1 MTKEQVGKIK
11 ALPIKELEELYQQSG
26 DLKYS
31 EATKYQL
38 ETSELRYRRLF
49 EAAQDGILIL
59 DAETAEVTDVNPFL
73 IDMLGYS
80 REEFIGKKLWDI
92 GAFKN
97 IKVAKSA
104 FAKLQNEHY
113 IRYDD
118 MPLET
123 KNGRLISVEFVSNV
137 YDVDHTSVIQCNI
150 RDITERKIAEQA
162 RKTIENNLRTII
174 ETSELHYRRLF
185 ETTQDGRLILD
196 AKTAKV
202 TDVNPFLIEM
212 LGYSREEFLGKKL
225 WELGFFKDSGLA
237 KAAFKE
243 LQKKK
248 FIRYEDLPLET
259 IDGRQILVEFVSNV
273 YDVDKE
279 TVIQCNIRDIAAR
292 KQAGEALLQNQRQ
305 QIQIRDQF
313 LSRMSHELRSPLTP
327 IHQFVTILLDG
338 LAGDLN
344 AEQREYLTITLNN
357 VNLLRNMVRDLLEV
371 TRAVAG
377 KLDVDL
383 RCVYLTE
390 LIPQILKTYQFI
402 TPKGTVIATHI
413 PDDLPPIYADQNRIR
428 QIIDNLV
435 ENAIKF
441 TPEKGE
447 INIKAEVLRE
457 STEFV
462 RISVTDTGC
471 GISPEEHGK
480 IFNYLYQV
488 ENSTEQNH
496 RGLGIGLYICG
507 ELVASHG
514 GRIWVE
520 SKLGQG
526 STFFF
531 TIPIFSLENQI
542 ASILNTTH
550 LITDYINIFT
560 IELSHI
566 NKHPLKRKTDQTTLW
581 EAWNTLQSTT
591 LSGVAALMPREL
603 SRGLKEIFFM
613 VTCSDQNDAQA
624 LLGQIRTRLEGCQ
637 GLQNAGIYPKI
648 SFIPLNIPL
657 ERNQKLS
664 NKTLIN
670 ITNSIEDFMK
680 TTSNNGRC

>member
-1 MTKEQVGKIK
+1 MTKEQAGKTK
-11 ALPIKELEELYQQSG
+11 ALPIKELEQLYKQDG
-26 DLKYS
+26 NLKYS
-31 EATKYQL
+31 ETKKHQL
-38 ETSELRYRRLF
+38 ETSERRYRRLF

-80 REEFIGKKLWDI
+80 KEEFVGKKLWDI

-104 FAKLQNEHY
+104 FAKLQSEHY

-162 RKTIENNLRTII
+162 RQMIEDKLRTVI
-174 ETSELHYRRLF
+174 EISELHYRRLF
-185 ETTQDGRLILD
+185 ETTQDGRLVLD
-196 AKTAKV
+196 AETAEV
-202 TDVNPFLIEM
+202 TDVNPFLTDM
-212 LGYSREEFLGKKL
+212 LGYSKKEFIGKKL
-225 WELGFFKDSGLA
+225 WELGFFKNAALA

-243 LQKKK
+243 LQEKK

-259 IDGRQILVEFVSNV
+259 SDGRQILVEFISNV

-279 TVIQCNIRDIAAR
+279 TVIQCNIRDIAVR
-292 KQAGEALLQNQRQ
+292 KHAAEALSQNQQQ

-338 LAGDLN
+338 LAGN
-344 AEQREYLTITLNN
+344 ITSEQREYLTIILNN

-377 KLDVDL
+377 KLEVDL

-390 LIPQILKTYQFI
+390 LVPHLIKSYQLVNAKGLIISADIPEN
-402 TPKGTVIATHI
+402 
-413 PDDLPPIYADQNRIR
+413 LPPVYADYNRIC
-428 QIIDNLV
+428 QIIDNLM

-441 TPEKGE
+441 TPEKGT
-447 INIKAEVLRE
+447 INIKAEV
-457 STEFV
+457 SDDSPEFV
-462 RISVTDTGC
+462 RIMVTDSGC

-488 ENSTEQNH
+488 ENSDEQNH

-507 ELVASHG
+507 ELVTSHG
-514 GRIWVE
+514 GKIWVE
-520 SKLGQG
+520 SQLGKG

-531 TIPIFSLENQI
+531 TVPIFSIEGQM

-550 LITDYINIFT
+550 LVTDFLAIFT
-560 IELSHI
+560 VELSHI
-566 NKHPLKRKTDQTTLW
+566 DKHLLKSKNAQTALW
-581 EAWNTLQSTT
+581 EAWDTLQSTT
-591 LSGVAALMPREL
+591 LSGVAALMPRVL
-603 SRGLKEIFFM
+603 PGRLKEIFFL
-613 VTCSDQNDAQA
+613 VACTDQNNAQF
-624 LLGQIRTRLEGCQ
+624 LLAQIRTRLGSCV
-637 GLQNAGIYPKI
+637 GLQDAGISMII
-648 SFIPLNIPL
+648 SFTPLNIPL
-657 ERNQKLS
+657 MNQKLS
-664 NKTLIN
+664 NKILSN
-670 ITNSIEDFMK
+670 ITRDVENFMK
-680 TTSNNGRC
+680 TTSNNGGC